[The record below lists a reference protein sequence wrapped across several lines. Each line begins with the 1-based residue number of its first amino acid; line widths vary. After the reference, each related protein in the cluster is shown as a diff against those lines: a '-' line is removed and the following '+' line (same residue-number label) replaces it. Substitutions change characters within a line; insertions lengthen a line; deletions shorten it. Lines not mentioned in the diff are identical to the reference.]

1 MPGSFIN
8 GLAARF
14 RMLALRG
21 ARHLRRTLQPHEPTM
36 SPLANPV
43 SMNSASDDLQRRTLS
58 GIPCDL
64 ARLIYLASTRD
75 YNSGMYHHEGLA
87 ARYGAEQSRD
97 ALQSTH
103 QDVFCRLVG
112 LTLQEL
118 VDELETYVR
127 LSHEAPTGFIH
138 AWQELE
144 PYRVAIPMEMDSTM
158 IQLFLSNIR
167 LALEILRFRQ
177 QLAQASQPT
186 SSLQPLLG
194 R

>member
-1 MPGSFIN
+1 MSA
-8 GLAARF
+8 LAK
-14 RMLALRG
+14 
-21 ARHLRRTLQPHEPTM
+21 
-36 SPLANPV
+36 PV
-43 SMNSASDDLQRRTLS
+43 SLNSASDDLRRRTLS

-75 YNSGMYHHEGLA
+75 YNSGMYHHEGLG

-97 ALQSTH
+97 ALESTH
-103 QDVFCRLVG
+103 RDIFCKLVA
-112 LTLQEL
+112 LPLEEL
-118 VDELETYVR
+118 VKELETYVR

-167 LALEILRFRQ
+167 LALKILRFRQ
-177 QLAQASQPT
+177 ELAQASPPT
-186 SSLQPLLG
+186 SSLRPLLG

>member
-1 MPGSFIN
+1 LGNWPRRETWLLSEYLMSNFLHSLN
-8 GLAARF
+8 G
-14 RMLALRG
+14 RG
-21 ARHLRRTLQPHEPTM
+21 AHEDLEGRTL
-36 SPLANPV
+36 A
-43 SMNSASDDLQRRTLS
+43 

-87 ARYGAEQSRD
+87 TRYGLEQARE
-97 ALQSTH
+97 ALAVSHRET
-103 QDVFCRLVG
+103 FCRLVSLSLEG
-112 LTLQEL
+112 L
-118 VDELETYVR
+118 VRELESYVR
-127 LSHEAPTGFIH
+127 MSHEAPVGFIH

-144 PYRVAIPMEMDSTM
+144 PYRVAVPMEVDSTM
-158 IQLFLSNIR
+158 VQLFLSNIK

-177 QLAQASQPT
+177 EQSRACQPA